1 LPIYCPA
8 GSISLLLLGPDLF
21 ARNLVSISRIVITDA
36 FRSACEKQHTR
47 FESRCEPA
55 RAGRALTAIRESEIM
70 VATVT
75 TPMIT
80 PILLCARS
88 LGEPDT
94 GILHAGISK
103 GATGQRAVQS
113 KWRGR

>member
-1 LPIYCPA
+1 MPLDRHAKNSIHGSNPGVSLP
-8 GSISLLLLGPDLF
+8 
-21 ARNLVSISRIVITDA
+21 
-36 FRSACEKQHTR
+36 EQ
-47 FESRCEPA
+47 
-55 RAGRALTAIRESEIM
+55 
-70 VATVT
+70 ATVT